1 MQNIGNLNGPLS
13 KSSSV
18 LERRDF
24 VFVLQSVHS
33 RDITFITQRLCFFF
47 PFSVINYYTES
58 RNVVGHG
65 QKM

>member
-1 MQNIGNLNGPLS
+1 MIGNLNGTLS
-13 KSSSV
+13 KSSAV

-24 VFVLQSVHS
+24 VFVLLSVHS
-33 RDITFITQRLCFFF
+33 RDITFITQRLCLF

-65 QKM
+65 RKM